1 MVEAAKHP
9 NIKLLTY
16 TEVKELKGSPG
27 EFIVALLKKPR
38 YVNESKCTGCGACSE
53 KCPVEVPDEFN
64 NGLGTR
70 KAIYIPFSQAVPK
83 TALISMEDCIQCK
96 SCERQCLAGA
106 IDYDQKP
113 EEFEVKVGAIIVATG
128 ADIYDAAE
136 RRDYGYG
143 IYENVI
149 TQMELERML
158 SPTGPTFGHIYRI
171 SDRKVPKRIAMIQ
184 CVGSRDVKTNPY
196 CSEVCC
202 MVAMKNAKLIKQHD
216 PDTEVTIYYMDM
228 RTIDEGH
235 EEYYTGVRG
244 HGVKFVRGN
253 VARVKEDPKT
263 KNLLLRVEDTLTGEI
278 KREEVDLLV
287 LSTAVIP
294 SKSGTELG
302 AILGIDM
309 SASGFLRPVHSGL
322 SPQETKARG
331 IYICGIAQGPK
342 DISYAVSSAKAAAS
356 AATAWCLAGEATLEL
371 ITPIVEEK
379 LCIGCRRC
387 ERNCPF
393 GAIKVIEGVAK
404 VDEASCKGCGICVA
418 SCPAHAL
425 DLRYYRDKQICEEAA
440 ALVKT

>member
-9 NIKLLTY
+9 NIELLTY
-16 TEVKELKGSPG
+16 TEVKSVKGSPG
-27 EFIVALLKKPR
+27 DFTVTLLKKPR
-38 YVNESKCTGCGACSE
+38 YVDESKCTGCGACSE

-64 NGLGTR
+64 YGLGTR

-83 TALISMEDCIQCK
+83 VALISMEDCIQCK

-106 IDYDQKP
+106 IDYEQKP
-113 EEFEVKVGAIIVATG
+113 QEVEVKVGAIIVATG
-128 ADIYDAAE
+128 IDMYDAAE
-136 RRDYGYG
+136 RGDYGYG
-143 IYENVI
+143 VYENVI
-149 TQMELERML
+149 TQVELERML
-158 SPTGPTFGHIYRI
+158 SPTGPTDGHVYRI

-228 RTIDEGH
+228 RAVDEGH

-253 VARVKEDPKT
+253 VARVREDPET

-278 KREEVDLLV
+278 KTVEADLLV
-287 LSTAVIP
+287 LSTAVVP
-294 SKSGTELG
+294 SKTGTELG
-302 AILGIDM
+302 AILGIDKA
-309 SASGFLRPVHSGL
+309 ASGFLKPIHTGL
-322 SPQETKARG
+322 NPQETKTRAV
-331 IYICGIAQGPK
+331 YICGTAQGPK
-342 DISYAVSSAKAAAS
+342 DISYSVSSAKAAAS
-356 AATAWCLAGEATLEL
+356 AATAWCLAGEQTLEL
-371 ITPIVEEK
+371 ITPVVKEE
-379 LCIGCRRC
+379 LCVGCRRC

-393 GAIKVIEGVAK
+393 GAIKVIDGVAK

-425 DLRYYRDKQICEEAA
+425 DLRYYRDKQLEEEVTAI
-440 ALVKT
+440 VQS